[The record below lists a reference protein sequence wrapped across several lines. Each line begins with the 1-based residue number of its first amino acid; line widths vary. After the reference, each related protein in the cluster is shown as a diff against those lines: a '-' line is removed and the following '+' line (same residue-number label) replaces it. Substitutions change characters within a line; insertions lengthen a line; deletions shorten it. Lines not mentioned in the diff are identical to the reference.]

1 MIETKEKECL
11 NKHLDD
17 ELKYV
22 ECMRKN
28 EERVK
33 RAMKNLGIDLL

>member
-1 MIETKEKECL
+1 MVDTKERECL
-11 NKHLDD
+11 NKYLED
-17 ELKYV
+17 EEKFV

-33 RAMKNLGIDLL
+33 RAMKNLGIP